1 MPPEQPLPG
10 IGIHDPLHG
19 RQACSE
25 FNSFHQGLVKYI
37 PARGF
42 FMPPPRKKGTNSRP
56 PPPPPFVEQLPR
68 ILPFRRSLFALVVRK
83 QTVVRD
89 KLFPQKPSCSR
100 PWFLRTGVS
109 TPLTRRRSNCLRTSP
124 ILVRT
129 HPIECFLALRDS
141 APCLSRAT
149 NSQRAPN

>member
-1 MPPEQPLPG
+1 MIPYMAGKLALNSTHFTRGWSNMSPRGAFSCRPL
-10 IGIHDPLHG
+10 
-19 RQACSE
+19 A
-25 FNSFHQGLVKYI
+25 K
-37 PARGF
+37 RGQT
-42 FMPPPRKKGTNSRP
+42 RDL

-68 ILPFRRSLFALVVRK
+68 ILPFSRSLFALVVRK